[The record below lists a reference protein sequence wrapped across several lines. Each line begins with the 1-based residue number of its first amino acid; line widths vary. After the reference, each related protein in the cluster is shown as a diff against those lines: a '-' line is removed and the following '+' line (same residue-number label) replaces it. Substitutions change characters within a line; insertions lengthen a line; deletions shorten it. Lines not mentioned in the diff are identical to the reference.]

1 MPPVTPPLDVSAE
14 ELEALLEG
22 VREALGER
30 GYQKL
35 KAAIRTLS
43 YVTELLENREATLAS
58 LRRLLCRAR
67 SEKTEAVLEQ
77 AGIAPS
83 PTSRTPPADAGSK
96 KPAAGH
102 GRKGATAYAG
112 AQRVEVPHGRLH
124 RGDRCPECRRG
135 KVYPLQEPGLLVRL
149 RGQAPIAA
157 IVYELEK
164 LRCNLCGEVF
174 TAEAPAGVGEEKYDV
189 TTASMIAL
197 LRYGSGFPWNRLA
210 DLEQSLGIPL
220 PAATQCEIVTA
231 AAAMLQPA
239 MEELIRQ
246 AAQGEVLHN
255 DDTSMLVL
263 ALRRRLGMEKDE
275 NESDAA
281 ERTGVFTS
289 GIVST
294 AQKQTIA
301 LFFTG
306 RQHAGE
312 NLADVLRQRAAEL
325 APPLQMCDALSRNL
339 PKLPEKLEV
348 IVGHCLAHARRRFVE
363 VTPNFPEPCRH
374 VLEQLGTVYSN
385 DATARKQAMTAEERL
400 RFHQQHSTPVMAEL
414 RAWLTA
420 QFAEKKVE
428 PNSGLGM
435 AMRYLLKHWERL
447 TLFLR
452 QPGAPLDNNVC
463 ERALKKAILHRKNS
477 LFYKTANGA
486 RVGDLFMSLIHTCEL
501 SDANPF
507 DYLTQLQRHADE
519 LARTPSEWM
528 PWNYRAT
535 LEAAGVPSGP
545 GVGLLEGTPGAR
557 LDSG

>member
-1 MPPVTPPLDVSAE
+1 MQPTAPALDVTPQ

-22 VREALGER
+22 VRDALGEA

-43 YVTELLENREATLAS
+43 YVTELLENREATLES

-67 SEKTEAVLEQ
+67 SEKTDAVLEE

-83 PTSRTPPADAGSK
+83 PASKTPPADAGSK
-96 KPAAGH
+96 QPAAGH
-102 GRKGATAYAG
+102 GRNGATAYAG
-112 AQRVEVPHGRLH
+112 AQRVEVPHARLH
-124 RGDRCPECRRG
+124 RGDRCPECQRG
-135 KVYPLQEPGLLVRL
+135 KVYPLQEPGLLVRM
-149 RGQAPIAA
+149 RGQTPIAA
-157 IVYELEK
+157 TVYELEK

-174 TAEAPAGVGEEKYDV
+174 TAHAPEGVGEEKYDA

-210 DLEQSLGIPL
+210 DLQASLGIPL
-220 PAATQCEIVTA
+220 PVATQCEIVAEA
-231 AAAMLQPA
+231 AATLQPA

-255 DDTSMLVL
+255 DDTSMPVL
-263 ALRRRLGMEKDE
+263 ALRRKRRLATE
-275 NESDAA
+275 NEESDST

-294 AQKQTIA
+294 AQKQTMA

-325 APPLQMCDALSRNL
+325 APPMQMCDALSRNL
-339 PKLPEKLEV
+339 PKLPQKLEV

-363 VTPNFPEPCRH
+363 AIENFPQPCRH
-374 VLEQLGTVYSN
+374 VLEQLGTVYGH
-385 DATARKQAMTAEERL
+385 DATARKQAMTAEERW
-400 RFHQQHSTPVMAEL
+400 RYHQQHSAPVMEEL
-414 RAWLTA
+414 RAWLNP

-452 QPGAPLDNNVC
+452 QPGAPLDNNIC

-501 SDANPF
+501 CGANPF
-507 DYLTQLQRHADE
+507 DYLTQLQLHAGE
-519 LARTPSEWM
+519 LARNPWQWM
-528 PWNYRAT
+528 PWNYPAT
-535 LEAAGVPSGP
+535 LESS
-545 GVGLLEGTPGAR
+545 GAR

>member
-1 MPPVTPPLDVSAE
+1 MQPATPPLEVTPE
-14 ELEALLEG
+14 ELEALLET
-22 VREALGER
+22 VREALGEA

-43 YVTELLENREATLAS
+43 YVTELLETREATLAS
-58 LRRLLCRAR
+58 LRRLLCHTR

-77 AGIAPS
+77 AGIPRS
-83 PTSRTPPADAGSK
+83 PTPREPSTEVGSK
-96 KPAAGH
+96 KPGH
-102 GRKGATAYAG
+102 GRKGAKAYPG
-112 AQRVEVPHGRLH
+112 AQRIEVPHATLY
-124 RGDRCPECRRG
+124 RGDRCPGCQRG
-135 KVYPLQEPGLLVRL
+135 KVYPLSEPGLLVRL

-157 IVYELEK
+157 TVYELEK

-174 TAEAPAGVGEEKYDV
+174 TAKAPAGVGQEKYDS

-210 DLEQSLGIPL
+210 DLEESLGVPL
-220 PAATQCEIVTA
+220 PVATQCEIVAEA
-231 AAAMLQPA
+231 AATLQPA

-246 AAQGEVLHN
+246 AAQGAVLHN
-255 DDTSMLVL
+255 DDTSMPVL

-275 NESDAA
+275 NASDAA
-281 ERTGVFTS
+281 ARTGVFTS

-312 NLADVLRQRAAEL
+312 NLADVLRRRATEL

-363 VTPNFPEPCRH
+363 VIENFPQPCQY
-374 VLEQLGTVYSN
+374 VLEQLGTVYGH
-385 DATARKQAMTAEERL
+385 DATARQQAMTPEERL
-400 RFHQQHSTPVMAEL
+400 RYHQQHSAPVMEEL
-414 RAWLTA
+414 RGWLNT

-452 QPGAPLDNNVC
+452 QPGAPLDNNIA

-501 SDANPF
+501 SGANPF
-507 DYLTQLQRHADE
+507 DYLTQLQRHAGD
-519 LARTPSEWM
+519 LVRNPRQWM
-528 PWNYRAT
+528 PWNYQAT
-535 LEAAGVPSGP
+535 LESC
-545 GVGLLEGTPGAR
+545 GAR

>member
-1 MPPVTPPLDVSAE
+1 MQPAVPPLDVTPE
-14 ELEALLEG
+14 ELETLLEG
-22 VREALGER
+22 VREALGEA

-43 YVTELLENREATLAS
+43 YVTELLENREATLQS

-67 SEKTEAVLEQ
+67 SEKTEAVMEQ
-77 AGIAPS
+77 AGIPSS
-83 PTSRTPPADAGSK
+83 PTQGKPEAKETTK
-96 KPAAGH
+96 KPDIGH
-102 GRKGATAYAG
+102 GRNG
-112 AQRVEVPHGRLH
+112 AQAYHGACHVQVPHLSLH
-124 RGDRCPECRRG
+124 QGDRCPECQRG
-135 KVYPLQEPGLLVRL
+135 KVYPLKEPGLLVRM

-157 IVYELEK
+157 TVHELEK

-174 TAEAPAGVGEEKYDV
+174 TANPPNGVGEEKYDV
-189 TTASMIAL
+189 TAASMIAL

-210 DLEQSLGIPL
+210 DLEASLGIPL
-220 PAATQCEIVTA
+220 PVATQCEIVVEA
-231 AAAMLQPA
+231 AATMQPA

-255 DDTSMLVL
+255 DDTSMPVL
-263 ALRRRLGMEKDE
+263 ALRRKQAMDTDE
-275 NESDAA
+275 EEGDTP

-294 AQKQTIA
+294 AQKKTIA

-312 NLADVLRQRAAEL
+312 NLADVLQRRAAEL

-339 PKLPEKLEV
+339 PKLPENLQV

-374 VLEQLGTVYSN
+374 VLEQLGEIYGN
-385 DATARKQAMTAEERL
+385 DAVAREQVMTPEERL
-400 RFHQQHSTPVMAEL
+400 RFHQRQSASVMEQL
-414 RAWLTA
+414 HTWLAT

-428 PNSGLGM
+428 PNSGLGV

-452 QPGAPLDNNVC
+452 QPGAPLDNNIC

-477 LFYKTANGA
+477 LFYKTENGA
-486 RVGDLFMSLIHTCEL
+486 HVGDLFMSLIHTCEL
-501 SDANPF
+501 SDTNPF
-507 DYLTQLQRHADE
+507 DYLTQLQRHAGE
-519 LARTPSEWM
+519 LAHNPSQWM
-528 PWNYRAT
+528 PWNYPVT
-535 LEAAGVPSGP
+535 LES
-545 GVGLLEGTPGAR
+545 PGAR
-557 LDSG
+557 LDSS

>member
-1 MPPVTPPLDVSAE
+1 MQPATPPLEVTPE
-14 ELEALLEG
+14 ELEGLLET
-22 VREALGER
+22 VREALGEA

-43 YVTELLENREATLAS
+43 YVTELLETREATLAS
-58 LRRLLCRAR
+58 LRRLLCRTR
-67 SEKTEAVLEQ
+67 SEKMEAVLEQ
-77 AGIAPS
+77 AGIPRS
-83 PTSRTPPADAGSK
+83 PTPREPSTEVGSK
-96 KPAAGH
+96 KPGH
-102 GRKGATAYAG
+102 GRKGAKAYPG
-112 AQRVEVPHGRLH
+112 AQRIEVPHATLY
-124 RGDRCPECRRG
+124 RGDRCPGCQRG
-135 KVYPLQEPGLLVRL
+135 KVYPLSEPGLLVRL

-157 IVYELEK
+157 TVYELEK

-174 TAEAPAGVGEEKYDV
+174 TAKAPAGVGQEKYDS

-210 DLEQSLGIPL
+210 DLEESLGVPL
-220 PAATQCEIVTA
+220 PVATQCEIGAEA
-231 AAAMLQPA
+231 AATLQPA

-246 AAQGEVLHN
+246 AAQGAVLHN
-255 DDTSMLVL
+255 DDTSMPVL
-263 ALRRRLGMEKDE
+263 ALRRNAGQVDTDDAA
-275 NESDAA
+275 SDAA

-312 NLADVLRQRAAEL
+312 NLADVLRRRATEL

-363 VTPNFPEPCRH
+363 VIENFPQPCQH
-374 VLEQLGTVYSN
+374 VLEQLGTVYGN

-400 RFHQQHSTPVMAEL
+400 RYHQQHSAPVLEEL
-414 RAWLTA
+414 RGWLNT

-435 AMRYLLKHWERL
+435 AMRYMLKHWERL

-452 QPGAPLDNNVC
+452 QPGAPLDNNIV

-501 SDANPF
+501 SGANPF
-507 DYLTQLQRHADE
+507 DYLTQLQRHAGD
-519 LARTPSEWM
+519 LVRNPSAWM
-528 PWNYRAT
+528 PWNYEAT
-535 LEAAGVPSGP
+535 LESSGV
-545 GVGLLEGTPGAR
+545 R

>member
-1 MPPVTPPLDVSAE
+1 MPSVTPPLDVSTE
-14 ELEALLEG
+14 ELEALLES
-22 VREALGER
+22 VREALGEA

-35 KAAIRTLS
+35 KAAIHTLS
-43 YVTELLENREATLAS
+43 YVTQLLETREATLES

-67 SEKTEAVLEQ
+67 SEKTETVLEE
-77 AGIAPS
+77 AGIPPS
-83 PTSRTPPADAGSK
+83 PSPRKPAADVSSK
-96 KPAAGH
+96 KPAGH
-102 GRKGATAYAG
+102 GRNGAKVYPG
-112 AQRVEVPHGRLH
+112 AQRIEVPHTSLQ
-124 RGDRCPECRRG
+124 RGDRCPECQRG
-135 KVYPLQEPGLLVRL
+135 KVCPLKEPGLLVRM

-157 IVYELEK
+157 TVYALQK

-174 TAEAPAGVGEEKYDV
+174 TADAPPGVGEAKYDA

-210 DLEQSLGIPL
+210 DLQESLGIPL
-220 PAATQCEIVTA
+220 SVATQCEIVVEA
-231 AAAMLQPA
+231 AALLQPV

-255 DDTSMLVL
+255 DDTSMPVL
-263 ALRRRLGMEKDE
+263 ALLRKRAMATNEDE
-275 NESDAA
+275 GDVA

-325 APPLQMCDALSRNL
+325 APPMQMCDALSRNL
-339 PKLPEKLEV
+339 PKLPEKLAV

-363 VTPNFPEPCRH
+363 VTPNFPAPCRH
-374 VLEQLGTVYSN
+374 VLEQLGKVYGN
-385 DATARKQAMTAEERL
+385 DARAREQAMSPEERL
-400 RFHQQHSTPVMAEL
+400 RLHQRESGPVMNEL
-414 RAWLTA
+414 HAWLSA
-420 QFAEKKVE
+420 QFAERKVE

-452 QPGAPLDNNVC
+452 QPGAPLDNNIA

-477 LFYKTANGA
+477 LFYKTENGA

-501 SDANPF
+501 SGANPF

-519 LARTPSEWM
+519 LARTPSQWM
-528 PWNYRAT
+528 PWNHRAT
-535 LEAAGVPSGP
+535 LEAAVVPGRPSVGPLERTSG
-545 GVGLLEGTPGAR
+545 TR

>member
-14 ELEALLEG
+14 ELEALLE
-22 VREALGER
+22 RARDALGEA

-58 LRRLLCRAR
+58 LRRLLCRVR
-67 SEKTEAVLEQ
+67 SEKTAAVLEQ
-77 AGIAPS
+77 AGISRS
-83 PTSRTPPADAGSK
+83 PTSNQPATDADSK
-96 KPAAGH
+96 KHVPGH
-102 GRKGATAYAG
+102 GRNGARAYPG
-112 AQRVEVPHGRLH
+112 AQRVEVPHACLQ
-124 RGDRCPECRRG
+124 RGDRCPECQRG
-135 KVYPLQEPGLLVRL
+135 KVYLLNEPGVLVRL

-157 IVYELEK
+157 TVYELQK

-174 TAEAPAGVGEEKYDV
+174 TAEAPAGVGEAKYDA

-210 DLEQSLGIPL
+210 DLQESLGIPL
-220 PAATQCEIVTA
+220 PVATQCEIVA
-231 AAAMLQPA
+231 AAAVPLQPA

-255 DDTSMLVL
+255 DDTSMPVL
-263 ALRRRLGMEKDE
+263 ALRRSASVAMNDD
-275 NESDAA
+275 ESDAP

-289 GIVST
+289 GIVSL

-339 PKLPEKLEV
+339 PKLPSELEV

-374 VLEQLGTVYSN
+374 VLEQLGQIYGN
-385 DATARKQAMTAEERL
+385 DAATHHQVMTPEERL
-400 RFHQQHSTPVMAEL
+400 RFHQQHSAPVMEEL
-414 RAWLTA
+414 RGWLNF

-435 AMRYLLKHWERL
+435 AMRYVLKHWERL

-452 QPGAPLDNNVC
+452 QPGAPLDNNIV

-477 LFYKTANGA
+477 LFYKTENGA
-486 RVGDLFMSLIHTCEL
+486 RVGDLFMSLIHSCEL
-501 SDANPF
+501 SGANPF
-507 DYLTQLQRHADE
+507 DYLTQLQRHAGE
-519 LARTPSEWM
+519 LARNPSAWM

-535 LEAAGVPSGP
+535 VESC
-545 GVGLLEGTPGAR
+545 GAR